1 MNSLR
6 RIVVGL
12 ACTAVAA
19 AALAGGLV
27 TKLEARM
34 RGGSNLAAKAA
45 YVNEQNG
52 TRSRQKFTVEVQGA
66 QPGAAFGVTVNG
78 NAIGVITA
86 DGLGRGKLDLVQGG
100 DNPGQSAIPAM
111 NAGDTVAV
119 GAMSGTL
126 ASR

>member
-1 MNSLR
+1 MKSLR
-6 RIVVGL
+6 SVIIGL
-12 ACTAVAA
+12 ACTAMAA

-34 RGGSNLAAKAA
+34 RGGPNLASKAA
-45 YVNEQNG
+45 YVSEQNG
-52 TRSRQKFTVEVQGA
+52 TRSRQKFTVELQGA
-66 QPGAAFGVTVNG
+66 QPGASFGVTVNG

-86 DGLGRGKLDLVQGG
+86 DALGRGKLDLVQGG

-111 NAGDTVAV
+111 NAGDTVTV

-126 ASR
+126 AAR